1 MTTTTTTTDHQLY
14 GPPGAEPMCYDP
26 HDAAQGVLDDGW
38 EPAETNDCIVIEEWT
53 VADPASFLPDA
64 AQVADWVARW
74 PDEMCDETTT
84 LECPYLNVWIPPPDI
99 EVRSDVVEAIR
110 PFVESIRS
118 VMLQHVTGVLAGEH
132 VADWVFPVVGVESWK
147 CPRCRCS
154 FSIPPGAPDCR
165 DHKPEVEIEYE
176 LGEPTSTEIHTEKAH
191 RRAVSEWMARG
202 V

>member
-1 MTTTTTTTDHQLY
+1 MTTTTTTTDQLLY
-14 GPPGAEPMCYDP
+14 GPPGAEHLESDPCY
-26 HDAAQGVLDDGW
+26 AAQEQLDDGW
-38 EPAETNDCIVIEEWT
+38 EPAETGDCIVIEEWT

-74 PDEMCDETTT
+74 PDEMCDETTA
-84 LECPYLNVWIPPPDI
+84 LERPYLNVWTPPRDI

-118 VMLQHVTGVLAGEH
+118 VMLGHVVAGLAEKH
-132 VADWVFPVVGVESWK
+132 VANWSFPVVGVESWK
-147 CPRCRCS
+147 CPRCRHS

-165 DHKPEVEIEYE
+165 DHRPEVEIECE
-176 LGEPTSTEIHTEKAH
+176 LGEPTRTEIRTEEAH